1 MSERAQRM
9 TQSLWE
15 WGTEVLHS
23 SSKSITALM
32 IVGTFLFVVGGW
44 VWDNLIAD
52 HVTEEVRNLNGTP
65 EIVEAIESVSVEQ
78 RALSVQVDRLGRQ
91 VDAITPDPVIV
102 EYDELRT
109 LAPQPC
115 FRGEVCEVIIRSKRT
130 RPFGETCGTPRVLNR
145 TFVDALGIVSHPRRL
160 ETSEPRRRSGDWSS
174 DPIDFVVPRGANFG
188 VGEYWITLE
197 YPDCQLVDID
207 GNVQRF
213 GPIRHETFPARVEV
227 QPKQE

>member
-1 MSERAQRM
+1 MNERSEQVKKY
-9 TQSLWE
+9 TVGWLLD
-15 WGTEVLHS
+15 VLHT
-23 SSKSITALM
+23 SSKGITSVLLILGVASAA
-32 IVGTFLFVVGGW
+32 IAWF
-44 VWDNLIAD
+44 WDNVFRDNVA
-52 HVTEEVRNLNGTP
+52 EEVRALNGTP
-65 EIVEAIESVSVEQ
+65 QIVEAIEDVATEQ
-78 RALSVQVDRLGRQ
+78 KAQGVQIERLGRQ
-91 VDAITPDPVIV
+91 VEAITPEPVIV

-109 LAPQPC
+109 GAPDPC

-174 DPIDFVVPRGANFG
+174 DPIDFIVPRTANFG
-188 VGEYWITLE
+188 VGEYWVTLE
-197 YPDCQLVDID
+197 YSNCTLVDID

-213 GPIRHETFPARVEV
+213 GPIKHNTFPARVEV